1 MATGPPNLSDSDLN
15 TLTTSLIEDIY
26 DITSTIK
33 DPEFPD
39 KILGELKTSFES
51 DKFVINQDDIH
62 VKIFGKNGV
71 FKIFIELVYTP
82 TVSHCSLTSL
92 RGALGSP
99 SASILSEVHWVNKK
113 KCTPPKIGLTI
124 RSKLSRDFP
133 IKAHDTILYTLKNE
147 TFQKYFYKNNDITNE
162 ENIRFSVKIL
172 VFPGSHSTENEVNRQ
187 VNDKERVLAALESS
201 VLVSKIEELIV
212 EEEWSNNN
220 IN

>member
-51 DKFVINQDDIH
+51 DKFVINQDDIY

-92 RGALGSP
+92 RGALE
-99 SASILSEVHWVNKK
+99 I
-113 KCTPPKIGLTI
+113 
-124 RSKLSRDFP
+124 
-133 IKAHDTILYTLKNE
+133 
-147 TFQKYFYKNNDITNE
+147 
-162 ENIRFSVKIL
+162 
-172 VFPGSHSTENEVNRQ
+172 
-187 VNDKERVLAALESS
+187 
-201 VLVSKIEELIV
+201 
-212 EEEWSNNN
+212 
-220 IN
+220 